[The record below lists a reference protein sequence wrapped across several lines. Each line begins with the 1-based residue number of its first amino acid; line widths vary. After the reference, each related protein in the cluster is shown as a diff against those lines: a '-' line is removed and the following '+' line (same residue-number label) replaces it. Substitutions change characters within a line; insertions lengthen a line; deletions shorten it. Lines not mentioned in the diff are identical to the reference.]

1 MEYCIQRLIKNR
13 SVKKSLC
20 FPPTHEMKLLPCY
33 ELLQGLW
40 NFEYETIRESSG
52 RKVIYNNCRNFIQG
66 LSHNKNKL
74 KLYWGSKKL
83 PFKKINMRIYMFKT
97 ETAY

>member
-1 MEYCIQRLIKNR
+1 MEYCIQRLIKNWL
-13 SVKKSLC
+13 VKKSLC

-40 NFEYETIRESSG
+40 DFEYETIRESSG
-52 RKVIYNNCRNFIQG
+52 KKVIYNWRNFIQG
-66 LSHNKNKL
+66 LSHNNNKQ

-83 PFKKINMRIYMFKT
+83 PFSKVSMRTYMFKIK
-97 ETAY
+97 TAY